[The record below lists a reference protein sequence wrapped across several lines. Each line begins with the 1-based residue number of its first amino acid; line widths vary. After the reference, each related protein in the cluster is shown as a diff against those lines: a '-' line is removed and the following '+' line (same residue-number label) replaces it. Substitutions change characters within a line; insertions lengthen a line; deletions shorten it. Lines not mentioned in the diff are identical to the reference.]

1 MPIELKLNGK
11 ASWDF
16 HFCKGHIIDLG
27 CCVRNW
33 STSGNPLKMLPLLSS
48 NARSVHVWSLIRVR
62 LSLGNFDLKQK
73 CNACKCSYK
82 VSRWKCTCGS
92 YWHRCHLHRHC
103 WSANKRAERP
113 IRPRVSPSQLCS
125 ETFWVEGTQ
134 TYEVML
140 TEDSK
145 RAKRKLQQIDE
156 WDSEPTVVLGH
167 PKIRSI
173 KVASLCQPL
182 KRRFIHP
189 GSEKPLCGSSN
200 CCF

>member
-11 ASWDF
+11 ASWDSQL
-16 HFCKGHIIDLG
+16 CKGHVIDPG

-33 STSGNPLKMLPLLSS
+33 STSGDPTEDAALAFFKCPKCTHLEPNTCK
-48 NARSVHVWSLIRVR
+48 AFR
-62 LSLGNFDLKQK
+62 LGDLDLEQN
-73 CNACKCSYK
+73 CNACNGSYK
-82 VSRWKCTCGS
+82 VSRWKCKCGS
-92 YWHRCHLHRHC
+92 HWHRCHLHRHC

-113 IRPRVSPSQLCS
+113 IRPGVCTSQVCS
-125 ETFWVEGTQ
+125 KKPRVEGTQ

-156 WDSEPTVVLGH
+156 WDYEPTVVRGH
-167 PKIRSI
+167 PKIRST
-173 KVASLCQPL
+173 KVASLCPPL

-189 GSEKPLCGSSN
+189 GGE
-200 CCF
+200 